1 MFEKLDHIGI
11 AVKDLDQAMKLY
23 RDTFGIEPSVVYE
36 SSYTKAKIAFFP
48 IGEVRIELM
57 QPVNPDSVLGKFLE
71 KKGEGIQHIAYKV
84 KDVDRSLGE
93 LQKKG
98 VQLIDKKSRKV
109 RENER
114 VGFLHPK
121 STNGVLIELIQEELP
136 NVDKYI

>member
-23 RDTFGIEPSVVYE
+23 RDTFGIEPSLVYE

-48 IGEVRIELM
+48 IGEVRIELI
-57 QPVNPDSVLGKFLE
+57 QPVNPESVVGRFLE
-71 KKGEGIQHIAYKV
+71 KKGEGIHHIAYSV
-84 KDVDRSLGE
+84 KDVDRSLAE
-93 LQKKG
+93 LEMKG

-121 STNGVLIELIQEELP
+121 STNGVLIELIQE
-136 NVDKYI
+136 D

>member
-23 RDTFGIEPSVVYE
+23 RDAFGIEPGMVYE

-71 KKGEGIQHIAYKV
+71 RKGEGIQHIAYKV
-84 KDVDRSLGE
+84 KDVDRSLTE
-93 LQKKG
+93 LEEKG

-114 VGFLHPK
+114 VAFLHPK
-121 STNGVLIELIQEELP
+121 STNGVLIELIQE
-136 NVDKYI
+136 D

>member
-48 IGEVRIELM
+48 VGEVRIELM

-71 KKGEGIQHIAYKV
+71 RKGEGIQHIAYKV
-84 KDVDRSLGE
+84 KDVDRCLTE
-93 LQKKG
+93 LERKG
-98 VQLIDKKSRKV
+98 VQLIDRKSREV

-121 STNGVLIELIQEELP
+121 STNGVLIELIQE
-136 NVDKYI
+136 D

>member
-23 RDTFGIEPSVVYE
+23 QDTFGIEPSVVYE

-57 QPVNPDSVLGKFLE
+57 QPVNPDSVLGTFLE
-71 KKGEGIQHIAYKV
+71 KRGEGIQHVAYKV
-84 KDVDRSLGE
+84 KDVDRSLTE
-93 LQKKG
+93 LERKG

-121 STNGVLIELIQEELP
+121 STNGVLIELIQE
-136 NVDKYI
+136 D

>member
-1 MFEKLDHIGI
+1 M
-11 AVKDLDQAMKLY
+11 
-23 RDTFGIEPSVVYE
+23 
-36 SSYTKAKIAFFP
+36 
-48 IGEVRIELM
+48 
-57 QPVNPDSVLGKFLE
+57 E
-71 KKGEGIQHIAYKV
+71 KKGEGIHHMAYKV

>member
-11 AVKDLDQAMKLY
+11 AVRDLDQATKLY